1 MSTRAQLWKQLKIK
15 YAQVGKL
22 TQVVRQDRYQ
32 LQWPRFNAQEA
43 RDELKRLNDF
53 TKNKNFELKT
63 ALKKEIKSKVKPM
76 KIKKFFNGK
85 LNNLT
90 DIKSNDILDNLTL
103 VTIPDNKRLQ
113 FSFIRNG
120 ERVFKTIKN
129 LREIKKH
136 MSSIQKNNIIDLS
149 GDASDTEALVYLI
162 QNNDDIE
169 LEWIHKGKSNNNN
182 HGGYFQYYHKLHTID
197 LSDYQIYTENQESDQ
212 TNCFIYALDKHNVLT
227 EIELN
232 TIKLRI
238 TEETLNIKKIQR
250 IAAEFDLNIKINIL
264 NEDDQID
271 RNIYNYNKKSK
282 RDISIGLIGKHYFIN
297 EDTVLSKTSIVC
309 YDEVKDHKLFP
320 TIDKVGLKYRKS
332 KNQLSSFEVVKYL
345 YRNKSTLLTPITL
358 FNVQIE
364 NEQKLLEYT
373 ELRAPIINKES
384 PQLNEFRELKYK
396 ISPIFKANKKNK
408 EDPNESYEVVFIDFE
423 TFQDNFKGYHVPF
436 CVNKQTYNKNFEF
449 IETKTFYGLDCAKQ
463 LLDSLNTHSVMIAH
477 NAGFEYKM
485 LIDHLYKIKNVI
497 QTGSMLK
504 QAQFVYKYKQIVL
517 KDSYA
522 MISSRLENFPKM
534 MKLDIE
540 AKGKYPYSLINTD
553 NYDHYETM
561 EEALKHIVGDQA
573 DKDQF
578 LVECQRANAINNGF
592 LDIKKITVSYCEN
605 DVEILAKGYMKF
617 REMILEAC
625 EMDIINLISSAQLA
639 DKFLI
644 KRGCYNGCFDIS
656 GISEDFIRRCIVGG
670 RCMVANNKSDHIE
683 TEIADSDANSLYP
696 SAMYSMNGFVR
707 GLPKVLT
714 QENIKNFDSFKNK
727 INEYYVKILVT
738 KIGKDRSFPLLSIVD
753 DKTKVRNFTND
764 IVNKYFYVDRVTLED
779 VVEFQQIEYEII
791 QGYYFDEGYNKSINE
806 TIKELYDL
814 RVLYKKQGNAIEQV
828 YKLIMNS
835 AYGKTIQKP
844 VKKNDKFV
852 KGNMEAQHKFIYK
865 NYNHIDTYTQIN
877 ETLWHYKINKSVNE
891 HFSRCHI
898 GVNVLSMSKRIMN
911 QVICLCEDSQ
921 IRVYYQDTDSLHL
934 DFNKTKDLADL
945 YRKKYNKEL
954 YGKYLLQFSSDF
966 AVNEKNISSDYEVRA
981 VESYFIG
988 KKCYIDKLKF
998 KDSNNKVKYEYHCR
1012 LKGIPNSL
1020 IKNKMNTYK
1029 RLYKGEEIKF
1039 DLSEVIKLQNK
1050 SNYRICNVNKGDFT
1064 RRIKYSSTLMNEFDD
1079 EASDDE
1085 YSY

>member
-1 MSTRAQLWKQLKIK
+1 MSTRAQLWNQLKKK

-22 TQVVRQDRYQ
+22 TQVVRQDRYK
-32 LQWPRFNAQEA
+32 LQWPRFNVAEA
-43 RDELKRLNDF
+43 KTELKRLNDF
-53 TKNKNFELKT
+53 TKNKVFDLKS
-63 ALKKEIKSKVKPM
+63 ALKSEIKSKVKPM

-85 LNNLT
+85 INNLT
-90 DIKSNDILDNLTL
+90 DIKTNDILDNLNL

-197 LSDYQIYTENQESDQ
+197 LTDYQIYTENQESDQ

-227 EIELN
+227 ENELN

-264 NEDDQID
+264 NEDDKID
-271 RNIYNYNKKSK
+271 HNTYNYNKTSK
-282 RDISIGLIGKHYFIN
+282 RIINLGLVGKHYFIN
-297 EDTVLSKTSIVC
+297 NDTILSKTSIVC
-309 YDEVKDHKLFP
+309 YEEVKNHKLFP
-320 TIDKVGLKYRKS
+320 TIDKVGDKYRKARRS
-332 KNQLSSFEVVKYL
+332 LSSFDVVKYL

-373 ELRAPIINKES
+373 ELRAPINNKES

-396 ISPIFKANKKNK
+396 ISPIFKSSKKIK
-408 EDPNESYEVVFIDFE
+408 EDPNTLYEIVFIDFE
-423 TFQDNFKGYHVPF
+423 TFQDNTLGYHIPF
-436 CVNKQTYNKNFEF
+436 CVNKQSYTKNFEF
-449 IETKTFYGLDCAKQ
+449 IENKTFYGLDCAKQ
-463 LLDSLNTHSVMIAH
+463 LLDSLNTHSVLIAH

-504 QAQFVYKYKQIVL
+504 QAEFVYKFKQIIL

-522 MISSRLENFPKM
+522 MISTKLSNFPKM
-534 MKLDIE
+534 MNLNIKD
-540 AKGKYPYSLINTD
+540 KGKYPYSLINKNNFNSFIAID
-553 NYDHYETM
+553 
-561 EEALKHIVGDQA
+561 EALKNIDGDQS

-578 LVECQRANAINNGF
+578 LTECNQINAIENDL
-592 LDIKKITVSYCEN
+592 LDIKKITIDYCEN
-605 DVEILAKGYMKF
+605 DVEILAKGYLKF
-617 REMILEAC
+617 RDLILEAC
-625 EMDIINLISSAQLA
+625 DMDILNLISSAQLS

-644 KRGCYNGCFDIS
+644 KRGCYDQCFDIS

-670 RCMVANNKSDHIE
+670 RCMTSDNIKHHIKA
-683 TEIADSDANSLYP
+683 EIADSDANSLYP
-696 SAMYSMNGFVR
+696 SAMFSMNGFIK

-714 QENIKNFDSFKNK
+714 QDNIENFESFKST
-727 INEYYVKILVT
+727 IDEYYIKILVT
-738 KIGKDRSFPLLSIVD
+738 KIGKERSFPLLSIVD

-764 IVNKYFYVDRVTLED
+764 IVGQYFYVDRVSLED
-779 VVEFQQIEYEII
+779 VIEFQQIEYEII
-791 QGYYFDEGYNKSINE
+791 QGYYFNEGYNKTIND

-814 RVLYKKQGNAIEQV
+814 RTLYKKVGNPIEQV

-844 VKKNDKFV
+844 IKKNDKFI
-852 KGNMEAQHKFIYK
+852 KGNMEVQHKFIYK

-877 ETLWHYKINKSVNE
+877 ETLWHYKMNKSVNE
-891 HFSRCHI
+891 HFSRVHI
-898 GVNVLSMSKRIMN
+898 GVNILSMSKRIMN
-911 QVICLCEDSQ
+911 EVICLAEDND
-921 IRVYYQDTDSLHL
+921 IKVYYQDTDSLHL
-934 DFNKTKDLADL
+934 DFNKTKDLANL
-945 YRKKYNKEL
+945 YKNKYNKEL

-966 AVNEKNISSDYEVRA
+966 DVKEKNISPKYEVRA
-981 VESYFIG
+981 SESYFIG

-998 KDSNNKVKYEYHCR
+998 KDSNNKIKYEYHCR
-1012 LKGIPNSL
+1012 MKGIPNIL
-1020 IKNKMNTYK
+1020 IKNKMDTYK
-1029 RLYKGEEIKF
+1029 KLYKGKSIEF
-1039 DLSEVIKLQNK
+1039 DLSSVIKLQNN
-1050 SNYRICNVNKGDFT
+1050 SNYRISNVQPGEFKRTIQYNDFN
-1064 RRIKYSSTLMNEFDD
+1064 NELD
-1079 EASDDE
+1079 SDLDSDFDE
-1085 YSY
+1085 Y